1 METHFTEKR
10 ILAVGLGLI
19 GGSSVKALRAAGCQ
33 HIDGLDTDE
42 LTISDALR
50 DGMIDAA
57 FSPDAAP
64 YDLVI
69 CSLPHRA
76 VPAAYE
82 QVQGSLAQ
90 GGVFAEMSGLKSWL
104 IRKLSAVMCEEHVLL
119 CLHPMAGSEKK
130 GYANADAAILGGAPL
145 ILTPTE
151 RTNETALAWAGFLR
165 QAFRSSEMTTLCAR
179 RHDQAVA
186 AVSHLPH
193 VAALA
198 LCATGSGNER
208 YAGGS
213 FAAVTRVAAIN
224 APLWAG
230 LLSDNA
236 EYLLESLAQFR
247 ESLDTIE
254 AALRAGDKAALEA
267 LLGRLSKEECT

>member
-104 IRKLSAVMCEEHVLL
+104 IR
-119 CLHPMAGSEKK
+119 
-130 GYANADAAILGGAPL
+130 
-145 ILTPTE
+145 
-151 RTNETALAWAGFLR
+151 
-165 QAFRSSEMTTLCAR
+165 
-179 RHDQAVA
+179 
-186 AVSHLPH
+186 
-193 VAALA
+193 
-198 LCATGSGNER
+198 
-208 YAGGS
+208 
-213 FAAVTRVAAIN
+213 
-224 APLWAG
+224 
-230 LLSDNA
+230 
-236 EYLLESLAQFR
+236 
-247 ESLDTIE
+247 
-254 AALRAGDKAALEA
+254 
-267 LLGRLSKEECT
+267 

>member
-19 GGSSVKALRAAGCQ
+19 GGSAAKALRAAGCRR
-33 HIDGLDTDE
+33 IDGLDTDE
-42 LTISDALR
+42 QTVSGALR
-50 DGMIDAA
+50 DGVIDAA
-57 FSPDAAP
+57 FSPDAPP
-64 YDLVI
+64 YDLVL

-76 VPAAYE
+76 VPAIY
-82 QVQGSLAQ
+82 QQIKTSLAQ
-90 GGVFAEMSGLKSWL
+90 GGVFAELSGLKSWL
-104 IRKLSAVMCEEHVLL
+104 IKRLCAAMYDEHVLL

-130 GYANADAAILGGAPL
+130 GYANADADLLGGAPL

-151 RTNETALAWAGFLR
+151 RTNETALLWAGFIR
-165 QAFRSSEMTTLCAR
+165 QAFGSSEMITLCAR
-179 RHDQAVA
+179 RHDQTVA

-198 LCATGSGNER
+198 LCEAGKGSER

-230 LLSDNA
+230 LLHDNA
-236 EYLLESLAQFR
+236 EYLLESLAR
-247 ESLDTIE
+247 YRVSLESIE
-254 AALRAGDKAALEA
+254 AAVRAGDKAALEA
-267 LLGRLSKEECT
+267 LLKRLSKEE